1 MNRFLKIF
9 ETALKNQTVTGE
21 DVNEV
26 LSKLKD
32 EAMAPGSLTSGDS
45 TLVPLRDDEVSE
57 DSTTAAVAGFNS
69 PKAFQPNDGQELV
82 IAKMLADA
90 IQKTLAKFGDDATTF
105 DNLEEFRS
113 TFAEK
118 RRLKEYP
125 RRKERFGRDPLG
137 ANSRKPDSLD
147 EEAEQTPVDPEELK
161 MGVEVEKEH
170 TTDLK
175 LATQIA
181 TDHLKE
187 DPRYYSKLKQCMGL
201 PKDETGALAAPRT
214 IGRIAVG
221 KIVQE

>member
-90 IQKTLAKFGDDATTF
+90 IQKTLAKFGDDVGIEQGTCVSAPAGAT
-105 DNLEEFRS
+105 L
-113 TFAEK
+113 
-118 RRLKEYP
+118 
-125 RRKERFGRDPLG
+125 
-137 ANSRKPDSLD
+137 
-147 EEAEQTPVDPEELK
+147 
-161 MGVEVEKEH
+161 
-170 TTDLK
+170 
-175 LATQIA
+175 
-181 TDHLKE
+181 HL
-187 DPRYYSKLKQCMGL
+187 
-201 PKDETGALAAPRT
+201 RT
-214 IGRIAVG
+214 A
-221 KIVQE
+221 